1 MDIRYSKPSGDLS
14 GESRGLAAEN
24 TRLLAEQTRTAAVLA
39 GRPERAACL
48 LCGAGLAGAPWFDH
62 RGVGYCRCA
71 TCGHVQTRVQ
81 PPPGYPAAVG
91 QTFAQIYPR
100 LDPAAYDGRS
110 RRIYAPKL
118 EWILSCAPV
127 LGTSRSDLLSRRWM
141 ELGCGAGYFLHA
153 LQHAGAED
161 VAGLDASEA
170 LVQAGNAMLA
180 RPAAHHSTADL
191 AEAVAANPADI
202 YAAWFVLE
210 HADDPR
216 PFWSALA
223 AKPAG
228 TLFCFSVPTFGF
240 ATLLE
245 GALPG
250 LYARNLDSILHCQ
263 LYTDRS
269 IAHALAGAGYEV
281 AAQWV
286 FGQDSL
292 DLRRLLAVDLGERCA
307 PELLAELAPALD
319 ALTDPIQS
327 AIDRAGL
334 ADARHI
340 IAVKR

>member
-14 GESRGLAAEN
+14 GESRGLADEN
-24 TRLLAEQTRTAAVLA
+24 ARLLTDQTRTAAALA
-39 GRPERAACL
+39 GRPERTACL
-48 LCGAGLAGAPWFDH
+48 LCGTGLVDAPWFGH
-62 RGVGYCRCA
+62 RGVNYCRCGA
-71 TCGHVQTRVQ
+71 CGHVQTRVQ

-91 QTFAQIYPR
+91 QPFAQIYPR
-100 LDPAAYDGRS
+100 LDRDAYDGRS

-118 EWILSCAPV
+118 EWILSCAPA
-127 LGTSRSDLLSRRWM
+127 LGASRAGLLARRWM

-153 LQHAGAED
+153 LQQAGAEA

-170 LVQAGNAMLA
+170 LIQAGNAMLA
-180 RPAAHHSTADL
+180 RPAARHSAADL
-191 AEAVAANPADI
+191 ADAVADNPADI

-250 LYARNLDSILHCQ
+250 LYARNLDSVLHCQ

-269 IAHALAGAGYEV
+269 IAHALAGAGYDI

-292 DLRRLLAVDLGERCA
+292 DLRRLLAVDLERRCA
-307 PELLAELAPALD
+307 PELLAELSPMLD
-319 ALTDPIQS
+319 ALTDPVQA

-334 ADARHI
+334 ADARHV